1 MLSENAKLVIDFI
14 EECRHRLMMKDELH
28 EKQEEMYTTLYKAE
42 EILKKS
48 EEGKKIFFELESLIS
63 RTLDLTKDV
72 YFEYGENYSGACDNQ
87 VLKRYK
93 EAV

>member
-14 EECRHRLMMKDELH
+14 EECRCQLMMKDELH
-28 EKQEEMYTTLYKAE
+28 EKQEEMYKALYE
-42 EILKKS
+42 IEDILKENEK
-48 EEGKKIFFELESLIS
+48 GRKIFVELESLIV

-87 VLKRYK
+87 VFKKYK

>member
-1 MLSENAKLVIDFI
+1 MLTENAKLVIEFV
-14 EECRHRLMMKDELH
+14 EECRSQLMVKDELH
-28 EKQEEMYTTLYKAE
+28 ETQEEMYKTLYRAE
-42 EILKKS
+42 EILKQS
-48 EEGKKIFFELESLIS
+48 EEGKKLFTSLESLVA

-87 VLKRYK
+87 MLKRYK

>member
-14 EECRHRLMMKDELH
+14 EECRCQLMMKDELH
-28 EKQEEMYTTLYKAE
+28 EKQEEMYKALYE
-42 EILKKS
+42 IEDILKENEK
-48 EEGKKIFFELESLIS
+48 GRKVFIELESLIA

-72 YFEYGENYSGACDNQ
+72 YFEYGENFNGACDNQ
-87 VLKRYK
+87 MLKRYK